1 MKTKEETLLE
11 LGVRK
16 LRSFG
21 FVNATVNNVLTDEVY
36 RFYFIRF
43 MQKHREENSHINVF
57 LNNLI
62 EYAKAKNKPTD
73 LHCD

>member
-1 MKTKEETLLE
+1 ME

-16 LRSFG
+16 LRNFG
-21 FVNATVNNVLTDEVY
+21 FVNATVKNVLTDEVY

-43 MQKHREENSHINVF
+43 MQKHREKNLQINVL

-62 EYAKAKNKPTD
+62 EHAKTKNEATD
-73 LHCD
+73 LRCD